1 MMARPI
7 HRAVG
12 RPLWQAAARPGLKV
26 MAARSLST
34 KIDPQTIRLLGAVI
48 RASLRGIME
57 LTKMH
62 GRGEIS
68 TRMLLMG
75 TAVPVGGIV
84 ICCVVLGPDVVIGSV
99 AGSGVIVIKEELSDE
114 ERQKELD
121 ALEEARQD
129 LQRVGEV
136 KLLSGTAP
144 PPTWTSDQAGPKPKR
159 EFEAV
164 RLEPGA
170 TRDALEAC
178 LRGNDIGRGG
188 RDAVTGRKYSRL
200 ELVDAWRI
208 ENATLWGK
216 FAAERMQVRS
226 TMERLDK
233 RARARVST
241 PHIRPGLARA
251 TAPLRKEGGFDAYIN
266 ETLLL
271 HGLGDPAKALNIIG
285 SGFNEQHAD
294 VGFEPAARSGLYNCL

>member
-1 MMARPI
+1 
-7 HRAVG
+7 
-12 RPLWQAAARPGLKV
+12 
-26 MAARSLST
+26 
-34 KIDPQTIRLLGAVI
+34 
-48 RASLRGIME
+48 
-57 LTKMH
+57 MH

-188 RDAVTGRKYSRL
+188 RDAVMGRKYSRL

-216 FAAERMQVRS
+216 FGAERMQVRS